1 MEFHLRV
8 MQLSAGWNYIYI
20 AAGSRVRAL
29 QPSIECKIRYGVCPN
44 KITPRSR
51 SLLPPPRRLFST
63 SRASARVETFRAR
76 MRDRTYVRTREIE
89 NYNFRDGERK
99 FGARNCTPLHR
110 VGEVSR
116 DRYSEHLL
124 TDRYGPRVVPKLR
137 FSRSVAKFSAPSN
150 ENPRNF
156 ACINGWSVK
165 FAPNVSSNVELSMI
179 LMIRIRWFYFV
190 WDIE

>member
-1 MEFHLRV
+1 

-29 QPSIECKIRYGVCPN
+29 QPSIERKIRYGVCPN

-150 ENPRNF
+150 GKSEKLRLHKWMKRQVRSKCVF
-156 ACINGWSVK
+156 KCRIIDDIDWWLELVLFSM
-165 FAPNVSSNVELSMI
+165 SS
-179 LMIRIRWFYFV
+179 
-190 WDIE
+190 IE